1 MKKFTV
7 AGRVLNRPIT
17 VIMITLVI
25 IGFGVFSLSNLKITL
40 YPSFNIPILAVQTGY
55 SNVAPEDM
63 QKLVVE
69 PIEGAISAIEGID
82 ELESN
87 ISKGS
92 AFIILRL
99 KNGVNI
105 RNTELKVREAI
116 ARIRNELPTEA
127 SEPVIFQ
134 FDPENFP
141 IMRLSLDADNKG
153 LDVLRQLGVEFIEP
167 RIERLEGVASA
178 DTRGGLERKIFV
190 NVDPM
195 SLAQHRLVPADIES
209 ALRSNNV
216 QVPMGNIITGTNSY
230 SLVAESMFQGVDE
243 IRQTIIRMTDN
254 GIPVRIKDV
263 AEVDDGFAEVQTLV
277 EINGKNS
284 VTVEV
289 QKKSDA
295 NTLDVANAV
304 IAEIPTINSNLP
316 SGVNLQV
323 LTNDGENI
331 ENSISNLT
339 QSALAAL
346 VVVIIV
352 LLIFMG
358 GWRISLVVAATIPVS
373 VTASFAAM
381 YAAGLTLNI
390 LTITALALAVGL
402 LVDNAIVV
410 SESIARKLET
420 DLNKMQAA
428 LEGTN
433 EVIGALLGA
442 TLTTLGVFVPIVG
455 ISGIQGQ
462 FFAEFALTISIA
474 IALSFISSIILVPVL
489 SLLFLDKK
497 EFQQHSGSFRAIHKL
512 EDWYARSLRW
522 LMFRK
527 WMVFLFVTA
536 LLGGTYMLYN
546 AMEFE
551 FFTDTD
557 SGRVSMSIELPSG
570 TKLVRTAEAIRS
582 FGQQIQAK
590 DEVEQVITNIGQRGF
605 RSSTN
610 IGEITVNLVDQS
622 ERDVTTN
629 EFSARLRRELSAPGV
644 DINIRG
650 GGGGFGGFGGGIRLT
665 LVGPD
670 IEVLQAISDKI
681 ELELLADSNVVS
693 VDNGRTDP
701 TPELQYHVDRQR
713 VSRMGSSLNE
723 VANSLK
729 TQVQGT
735 RVGFFRKEG
744 REIPIEVRATKTALT
759 SREEL
764 FDLEL
769 IEADSKRVPVAAL
782 GRFESVE
789 GVNEIERRDRET
801 ILDVNIE
808 VAGNANEYRERIID
822 FIRQEVVLPE
832 GYRYEFTGG
841 TADADEGSSEVMWSL
856 LFAIALT
863 YMIMASLFENFRDPF
878 VIWFS
883 IPLAFFGALMGL
895 WMSLT
900 PLTATAFIGM
910 FMLVG
915 IIVNNGIV
923 LVDYMHLYTRD
934 NAHADSEFDNVIEA
948 CKRRMRPIL
957 LTALTTIC
965 SMIPLSLGI
974 GTGAEIWAPL
984 ARAVIGGLFFGS
996 ILTLY
1001 VVPTFVMGISKKR
1014 RAAIN
1019 AERDQIDGGSRFF
1032 DFVRWRK

>member
-1 MKKFTV
+1 MKNFSV
-7 AGRVLNRPIT
+7 AGKILNRPIT
-17 VIMITLVI
+17 VIMITLLV
-25 IGFGVFSLSNLKITL
+25 IGFGTFSLSNLKITL
-40 YPSFNIPILAVQTGY
+40 YPSFNIPILAIQTNY

-69 PIEGAISAIEGID
+69 PIEGAISSIEGID
-82 ELESN
+82 TMEGD

-92 AFIILRL
+92 AFIILEL
-99 KNGVNI
+99 QNSVNI
-105 RNTELKVREAI
+105 RNIELKVREAI
-116 ARIRNELPTEA
+116 SRIRNELPEEA
-127 SEPVIFQ
+127 SEPVISQ

-141 IMRLSLDADNKG
+141 IIRLSLDAENRG
-153 LDVLRQLGVEFIEP
+153 LDELRRLGVEFIEP
-167 RIERLEGVASA
+167 RIERLDGVASA
-178 DTRGGLERKIFV
+178 NTRGGLERQIYI

-195 SLAQHRLVPADIES
+195 SLAQHRLLPSDIEQT
-209 ALRSNNV
+209 LRSNNV
-216 QVPMGNIITGTNSY
+216 QVPMGNLIADKNSY
-230 SLVAESMFQGVDE
+230 SLVAQSMYQDVE
-243 IRQTIIRMTDN
+243 QIQQTIIKMTDA
-254 GIPVRIKDV
+254 GVPIRIKDV
-263 AEVDDGFAEVQTLV
+263 AEVEDNFAEVTTLV

-284 VTVEV
+284 VTLEV

-295 NTLDVANAV
+295 NTLDVSKAV
-304 IAEIPTINSNLP
+304 LAELSTINNNLP
-316 SGVNLQV
+316 AGMNLKV
-323 LTNDGENI
+323 RTNDGENI

-358 GWRISLVVAATIPVS
+358 GWRIALVVATSIPVS

-410 SESIARKLET
+410 AESIARKLEEDIPT
-420 DLNKMQAA
+420 MRAA

-442 TLTTLGVFVPIVG
+442 TLTTLGVFIPIVG

-462 FFAEFALTISIA
+462 FFAQFAITISIA
-474 IALSFISSIILVPVL
+474 ISISFIASIILVPVL
-489 SLLFLDKK
+489 SLLMLDKS
-497 EFQQHSGSFRAIHKL
+497 EFQGHSNSFEAIHKL
-512 EDWYARSLRW
+512 EEWYSRSLRW

-527 WMVFLFVTA
+527 WTVLIFVIL
-536 LLGGTYMLYN
+536 LLGGSYGLYN
-546 AMEFE
+546 AMQFQ
-551 FFTDTD
+551 FFTESD
-557 SGRVSMSIELPSG
+557 SGQVSMEVELPSG
-570 TKLVRTAEAIRS
+570 TKLVRTAQAIRS
-582 FGQQIQAK
+582 IGEEIQQK
-590 DEVEQVITNIGQRGF
+590 DEVESVITNIGRQRF
-605 RSSTN
+605 NNRSN
-610 IGEITVNLVDQS
+610 IGEITANLVDQS
-622 ERDVTTN
+622 QRDISTN
-629 EFSARLRRELSAPGV
+629 EFSAQLRREISEPGV
-644 DINIRG
+644 ELNFRG
-650 GGGGFGGFGGGIRLT
+650 GGGMGGFSSGITLT

-670 IEVLQAISDKI
+670 IEVLQAISDRI
-681 ELELLADSNVVS
+681 EQKMLADENVIS

-713 VSRMGSSLNE
+713 INRMGSSLNQ
-723 VANSLK
+723 VATSLK

-735 RVGFFRKEG
+735 RVGYLRQEG
-744 REIPIEVRATKTALT
+744 REVPIMVQAKKTALT
-759 SREEL
+759 SRDEL

-769 IEADSKRVPVAAL
+769 VQVDSQRVPVAAL
-782 GRFESVE
+782 GYFESVE
-789 GVNEIERRDRET
+789 GVNEIQRRDRET
-801 ILDVNIE
+801 VLDVSIQL
-808 VAGNANEYRERIID
+808 AGNANEYRQQIID
-822 FIRQEVVLPE
+822 FIQQEVVLPQ

-841 TADADEGSSEVMWSL
+841 TSDAEEGSSEVMWSL

-883 IPLAFFGALMGL
+883 IPLAFFGALIGL
-895 WMSLT
+895 WMTLT
-900 PLTATAFIGM
+900 PLSATAFIGM

-923 LVDYMHLYTRD
+923 LVDYMHLYTTNNTD
-934 NAHADSEFDNVIEA
+934 TKSSLLDNVIEA

-965 SMIPLSLGI
+965 SMVPLSLGI

-984 ARAVIGGLFFGS
+984 ARSVIGGLFFGS

-1001 VVPTFVMGISKKR
+1001 VVPIFVMGISKER
-1014 RAAIN
+1014 REAIK
-1019 AERDQIDGGSRFF
+1019 EE
-1032 DFVRWRK
+1032 KL

>member
-1 MKKFTV
+1 MKKFSV
-7 AGRVLNRPIT
+7 AGKILNRPIT
-17 VIMITLVI
+17 VIMITLVV
-25 IGFGVFSLSNLKITL
+25 IGFGAFSLSNLKITL
-40 YPSFNIPILAVQTGY
+40 YPSFNIPILAVQTNY

-82 ELESN
+82 TMEGD

-92 AFIILRL
+92 AFIVLEL
-99 KNGVNI
+99 QNGVNI
-105 RNTELKVREAI
+105 RNIELKVREAI
-116 ARIRNELPTEA
+116 SRIRNELPEEA

-141 IMRLSLDADNKG
+141 IMRLSLDAENRG
-153 LDVLRQLGVEFIEP
+153 LDELRRLGVEFIEP
-167 RIERLEGVASA
+167 RIERLDGVASA
-178 DTRGGLERKIFV
+178 DTRGGLQRQIYV
-190 NVDPM
+190 HVDPI
-195 SLAQHRLVPADIES
+195 SLAQHRMVPSDIEQ

-216 QVPMGNIITGTNSY
+216 QVPMGNIIADKNSY
-230 SLVAESMFQGVDE
+230 SLVAQSMYQDVDQ
-243 IRQTIIRMTDN
+243 IRQTIIKMTDS
-254 GIPVRIKDV
+254 GVPIRVKDV
-263 AEVDDGFAEVQTLV
+263 AKVEDNFAEVTTLV

-284 VTVEV
+284 VTLEV

-304 IAEIPTINSNLP
+304 LAELPTINNNLP
-316 SGVNLQV
+316 PGVNLQIR
-323 LTNDGENI
+323 TNDGENI

-358 GWRISLVVAATIPVS
+358 GWRIALVVAASIPVS
-373 VTASFAAM
+373 VTASFAGM

-390 LTITALALAVGL
+390 LTITALALAIGL

-410 SESIARKLET
+410 AESIARKLEA
-420 DLNKMQAA
+420 NIPKMQAA

-442 TLTTLGVFVPIVG
+442 TLTTLGVFIPIVG
-455 ISGIQGQ
+455 ISGVQGQ
-462 FFAEFALTISIA
+462 FFAQFALTISIA
-474 IALSFISSIILVPVL
+474 ISISFIASIILVPVL
-489 SLLFLDKK
+489 SLLLLDKK
-497 EFQQHSGSFRAIHKL
+497 EFQRHSGSFKAIHKL
-512 EDWYARSLRW
+512 EEWYSQSLRW
-522 LMFRK
+522 FMFRK
-527 WMVFLFVTA
+527 WIVLVFVIF
-536 LLGGTYMLYN
+536 LLGGTYGLYN
-546 AMEFE
+546 TLEFQ
-551 FFTDTD
+551 FFTESD
-557 SGRVSMSIELPSG
+557 SGQVSMEVELPSG

-582 FGQQIQAK
+582 IGHEIQQK
-590 DEVEQVITNIGQRGF
+590 DPVSSVITTIGRQRF
-605 RSSTN
+605 NSRSN
-610 IGEITVNLVDQS
+610 IGEITVNLVDQGN
-622 ERDVTTN
+622 RDVTTN
-629 EFSARLRRELSAPGV
+629 EFSAQLRRELSEPGV
-644 DINIRG
+644 ELNFR
-650 GGGGFGGFGGGIRLT
+650 GGGGFGGFSSGIRLS

-670 IEVLQAISDKI
+670 IEVLQAISDRI
-681 ELELLADSNVVS
+681 EQKMLSDENVIS

-701 TPELQYHVDRQR
+701 TPELQFHVDRQR
-713 VSRMGSSLNE
+713 INRMGSSLNE
-723 VANSLK
+723 VATSLK

-735 RVGFFRKEG
+735 RVGYLRQEG
-744 REIPIEVRATKTALT
+744 REVPIMVQAQKAALT
-759 SREEL
+759 SRDEL

-769 IEADSKRVPVAAL
+769 IEVDSQRVPVAAL
-782 GRFESVE
+782 GHFESVE
-789 GVNEIERRDRET
+789 GVNEIQRRDRET
-801 ILDVNIE
+801 VLDVNIQL
-808 VAGNANEYRERIID
+808 AGNANEYRQDIIN
-822 FIRQEVVLPE
+822 FIQQEVVLPE

-841 TADADEGSSEVMWSL
+841 TSDADEGSSEVMWSL

-883 IPLAFFGALMGL
+883 IPLAFFGALVGL
-895 WMSLT
+895 WMTLT

-923 LVDYMHLYTRD
+923 LVDYMHLYTAD
-934 NAHADSEFDNVIEA
+934 NSESSSLLDNVIEA

-965 SMIPLSLGI
+965 SMVPLSLGI

-984 ARAVIGGLFFGS
+984 ARSVIGGLFFGS

-1001 VVPTFVMGISKKR
+1001 VVPIFVMGISKTR
-1014 RAAIN
+1014 RKAIQQ
-1019 AERDQIDGGSRFF
+1019 EKS
-1032 DFVRWRK
+1032 